1 MPVAQPVTNAGRE
14 RVITA
19 SCPSKCRRGVWGDA
33 DDVSGRG
40 GVTPCSSTF
49 RVEEAG
55 SHTPRHPAAPGI
67 THSYNQEML
76 SERQD
81 TILGL
86 VVEAYLE
93 TGRPVGSKAIVESAG
108 LDWAASTVRAELAAL
123 EAGGYLTHPHTSAGR
138 VPTELGYRRYVETLV
153 PTLPARRT
161 GAGEIEVSRMR
172 REVDAAMRETTAAL
186 SHMTDLLALVVAP
199 PLGTATIHR
208 VEALPLQPDV
218 VMVIAITSAGDVTK
232 RAFTFPRQLDPGL
245 VAWTSSYLN
254 ESLVGIEV
262 GSRRIASKLLDPAL
276 GPRESDFIQRLLPAL
291 VDLEHE
297 GEATLYVEGAGRLLD
312 ERRSADLPQ
321 IDQLMNALEE
331 RASVLRMMRS
341 AIEERS
347 VFIWIGAENPQP
359 ELRSVSVVGANYG
372 LGHRNLGSV
381 GVVGPTRMDY
391 ATAIASVNE
400 AARELSRYFENVYA

>member
-1 MPVAQPVTNAGRE
+1 MP
-14 RVITA
+14 
-19 SCPSKCRRGVWGDA
+19 
-33 DDVSGRG
+33 
-40 GVTPCSSTF
+40 
-49 RVEEAG
+49 
-55 SHTPRHPAAPGI
+55 HTPPR
-67 THSYNQEML
+67 SYNQVML

-93 TGRPVGSKAIVESAG
+93 TGRPVGSKAIVESSD
-108 LDWAASTVRAELAAL
+108 LDCGASTVRAELAAL
-123 EAGGYLTHPHTSAGR
+123 EAGGYLNHPHTSAGR
-138 VPTELGYRRYVETLV
+138 VPTDLGYRRYVEALV
-153 PTLPARRT
+153 PRLPAR
-161 GAGEIEVSRMR
+161 GPGQGEIEVSRMR
-172 REVDAAMRETTAAL
+172 REVDSAMRETTTAL

-208 VEALPLQPDV
+208 VEALLLQPDV

-232 RAFTFPRQLDPGL
+232 RAFTFGTEVDPGL
-245 VAWTSSYLN
+245 VEWTSSYLN

-262 GSRRIASKLLDPAL
+262 GSRRIASKLLDPGL
-276 GPRESDFIQRLLPAL
+276 GQRESGFIRRLMPAL
-291 VDLEHE
+291 VDLEHD
-297 GEATLYVEGAGRLLD
+297 GESTLYVEGTGRLLD

-321 IDQLMNALEE
+321 IDQLMNALEQ

-341 AIEERS
+341 AIDERS
-347 VFIWIGAENPQP
+347 VFVWIGAENPQP

-391 ATAIASVNE
+391 ATAITSVNE
-400 AARELSRYFENVYA
+400 AARELSRYFENVYS

>member
-1 MPVAQPVTNAGRE
+1 M
-14 RVITA
+14 
-19 SCPSKCRRGVWGDA
+19 
-33 DDVSGRG
+33 
-40 GVTPCSSTF
+40 
-49 RVEEAG
+49 
-55 SHTPRHPAAPGI
+55 
-67 THSYNQEML
+67 ML

-81 TILGL
+81 TILSL
-86 VVEAYLE
+86 VVEHYLE
-93 TGRPVGSKAIVESAG
+93 TGRPVGSKAIVESSG
-108 LDWAASTVRAELAAL
+108 LECGASTVRAELAAL
-123 EAGGYLTHPHTSAGR
+123 EAGGYLSHPHTSAGR
-138 VPTELGYRRYVETLV
+138 VPTDLGYRRYVEALV

-161 GAGEIEVSRMR
+161 GETEIEISRMR
-172 REVDAAMRETTAAL
+172 REVDAAMRETSAAL

-199 PLGTATIHR
+199 PLGTATIRR
-208 VEALPLQPDV
+208 VEALLLQPDV

-232 RAFTFPRQLDPGL
+232 RAFTFPVEVDPGL
-245 VAWTSSYLN
+245 VEWTSSYLN

-262 GSRRIASKLLDPAL
+262 GSRRIAAKLLDPGL
-276 GPRESDFIQRLLPAL
+276 GLRESEFIKRLIPAL
-291 VDLEHE
+291 VDLEQDAD
-297 GEATLYVEGAGRLLD
+297 ATLYVEGAGRLLD
-312 ERRSADLPQ
+312 QRRSADLPQ

-391 ATAIASVNE
+391 ATAISSVNE